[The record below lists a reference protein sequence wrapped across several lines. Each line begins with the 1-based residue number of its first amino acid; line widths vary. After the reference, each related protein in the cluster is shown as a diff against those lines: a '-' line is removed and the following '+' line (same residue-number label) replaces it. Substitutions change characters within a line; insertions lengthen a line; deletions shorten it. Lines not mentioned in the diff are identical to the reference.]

1 MKYFFINNLK
11 INYIPSNRSII
22 EYCENLGID
31 IPHYCYHSN
40 LTIAGNCRMC
50 LVEVKNSP
58 KPVISCAMSLL
69 NKMEIYTDSPL
80 VKKSREGILEFL
92 LLNHPLD
99 CPVCDQGG
107 ECDLQDQSFVF
118 GVDKKRF
125 YNFKRIVTDKNIG
138 PIVKTVMTRCIHCTR
153 CVRFSKEIAG
163 VESLGVFGR
172 GVNSEIGTYIT
183 KTFNS
188 ELSGNIIDICP
199 VGALTSKQYPFI
211 GRVWELK
218 NIKSIDYAD
227 SLSNSIQI
235 YVKSN
240 SIVKILPGYD
250 ETTKSNNW
258 ISDKTR
264 FSFDG
269 MFSPERLSN
278 INVSSGNEDKT
289 NVLTWNKVF
298 NDIIYILYFQDHL
311 SKHFLKNY
319 RLVIIFNDNIDLETL
334 NLLLLLSK
342 KYIFISLRKS
352 ENSNLKID
360 LESNFLLNTFKNS
373 MDLNKSDFCLLM
385 NVNPRYENPSLN
397 IKLRQ
402 CFLKGNLPIFSI
414 NSLVDLTYPV
424 KSLGSNIKI
433 LSKITEGNHLICQN
447 MSLSKN
453 PFLLVSSEIFK
464 RKDSVNIVKLL
475 ESLSNNTKL
484 IKSNWNGYN
493 ILNTSLNES
502 GINYTNIFK
511 TFSYLDF
518 SNSSSLFFIGTDFN
532 SNNLNKIIELKLLNF
547 FTVENPNKVILE
559 LNSLFTGSFLS
570 KTKQNFNSAV
580 YFNLPSKVFFENSGL
595 YLNNI
600 GVYKKTIKVVNTTNK
615 SKENWQVIRKII
627 SSLTNLNLM
636 TIDNSNVIF
645 NIKNIKNF
653 INYIG
658 FHYYPRISLSDSS
671 KFYNKSALINLSI
684 TNKKTKI
691 KIFNTKTKFWL
702 EDFYLGGNDIYSRFS
717 MVMIECS
724 KSFRIESTNFKYIN

>member
-278 INVSSGNEDKT
+278 ISVSSGNEDKT

-702 EDFYLGGNDIYSRFS
+702 EDFYLGGNDIYSKFS